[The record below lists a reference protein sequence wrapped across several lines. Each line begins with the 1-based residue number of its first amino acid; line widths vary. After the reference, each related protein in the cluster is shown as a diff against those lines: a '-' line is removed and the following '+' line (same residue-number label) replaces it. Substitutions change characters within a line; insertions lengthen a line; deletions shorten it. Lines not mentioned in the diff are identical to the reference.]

1 MELKFS
7 YITYVVLINLNL
19 KTMKKF
25 ITFLFLIS
33 GIIANAN
40 VKMPLLFSDGMV
52 LQRNKAI
59 PVWGFADAN
68 EKIEIHF
75 NKQTKKTQAD
85 KNGKW
90 TINLD
95 AEKPGGPFE
104 LVIIGKNKITIKN
117 VLVGEVWI
125 CSGQSNMEFQ
135 VFKTMNAE
143 KEMNNA
149 DYPMIRHFGVA
160 QDLSGKPKDDLKAG
174 KWEVSSKETV
184 GNFTAVGFY
193 FARKLYAELKIPIG
207 IINTSWGGTN
217 VETWTSREAFEKSSE
232 FKNMI
237 ADVPVMNVDSIS
249 KLYAKRMKERVEKI
263 QGTSVSTDNEN
274 TFKEFSFDDTSW
286 GELNTPSLWENQPL
300 GDLDGVV
307 WMRKTIT
314 LSAEDIKNKATL
326 SLAKIDDEDITY
338 VNGIEVGKNTQW
350 DARRIYQIPANVLKE
365 GKNVIA
371 VRIVDNSGGGG
382 IYGES
387 EDLKLEI
394 GSKVLPLDGKWKF
407 RVIVVKTALSPNSYP
422 SLLYNAMVNPLVPYA
437 IQGVLWYQGEANV
450 WRANQYK
457 KAFPLMITDWRTK
470 FKQGDF
476 PFYFVQ
482 LSTFD
487 EFGGNSKKGSR
498 WAELREAQSETL
510 KLKNTGMAVT
520 TDIGN
525 AKDIHPTNKQDV
537 GLRLAAIAFD
547 NVYGKKQIFSGPTYK
562 SQEIKGNQI
571 ILTFDNI
578 GSGLST
584 PNSDELKG
592 FEIAGAD
599 KVFHSAKAIIKDN
612 KIIVSSDEV
621 QNPVAVH
628 YGWADDD
635 TKINLFNK
643 EKFPASP
650 FRTDNWEMITA
661 NEIYKVS
668 K

>member
-1 MELKFS
+1 
-7 YITYVVLINLNL
+7 
-19 KTMKKF
+19 MKKLIVF
-25 ITFLFLIS
+25 ILLIIS
-33 GIIANAN
+33 VISSAN
-40 VKMPLLFSDGMV
+40 VRMPVLFSDGMV
-52 LQRNKAI
+52 LQRDKQI
-59 PVWGFADAN
+59 PIWGFADAN
-68 EKIEIHF
+68 ESVEIHF
-75 NKQTKKTQAD
+75 NKQVKKTTAD

-90 TINLD
+90 SINLG
-95 AEKPGGPFE
+95 AEKAGGPFE
-104 LVIIGKNKITIKN
+104 LTIIGKNKITIKN

-143 KEMNNA
+143 KEMA
-149 DYPMIRHFGVA
+149 DANYPMIRHFGVA
-160 QDLSGKPKDDLKAG
+160 QDLSGTPKDDLKQG
-174 KWEVSSKETV
+174 NWEAANKENV
-184 GNFTAVGFY
+184 GNFTAVGYY
-193 FARKLYAELKIPIG
+193 FARKLYSELKIPIG

-217 VETWTSREAFEKSSE
+217 VETWTSREAFENSAD
-232 FKNMI
+232 FKAMI
-237 ADVPVMNVDSIS
+237 ADVPTLNVDSIS
-249 KLYAKRMKERVEKI
+249 KLYARKMKERVEKI
-263 QGTSVSTDNEN
+263 QGNPVSADNEN
-274 TFKEFSFDDTSW
+274 SFKELSFNDNSW

-314 LSAEDIKNKATL
+314 LTADDLKNKAVL

-338 VNGIEVGKNTQW
+338 VNGIEIGRNTQY
-350 DARRIYQIPANVLKE
+350 DLKRVYSVPANVLKE

-382 IYGES
+382 IYGEAQ
-387 EDLKLEI
+387 DLKLAI
-394 GSKVLPLDGKWKF
+394 GSKSIPLDGKWKF

-422 SLLYNAMVNPLVPYA
+422 SLLYNAMVNPLVPYG

-450 WRANQYK
+450 WRAAEYK
-457 KAFPLMITDWRTK
+457 KSFPLMINDWRTK
-470 FKQGDF
+470 FKQGNF

-487 EFGGNSKKGSR
+487 EFGGNSQKGSR

-510 KLKNTGMAVT
+510 KLPNTGMAVT

-525 AKDIHPTNKQDV
+525 AKDIHPTNKQDI
-537 GLRLAAIAFD
+537 GLRLAAIAM
-547 NVYGKKQIFSGPTYK
+547 NNIYGKKQVHSGPTYK

-578 GSGLST
+578 GNGLST
-584 PNSDELKG
+584 PNNDEIKGFEIG

-612 KIIVSSDEV
+612 KVIVSSDQV

-635 TKINLFNK
+635 TAINLFNK

-650 FRTDNWEMITA
+650 FRTDNWEMLTA
-661 NEIYKVS
+661 NEKYKVS

>member
-1 MELKFS
+1 
-7 YITYVVLINLNL
+7 
-19 KTMKKF
+19 
-25 ITFLFLIS
+25 
-33 GIIANAN
+33 
-40 VKMPLLFSDGMV
+40 MPLLFSDGMV

-59 PVWGFADAN
+59 PVWGFADVN
-68 EKIEIHF
+68 EKVEIHF
-75 NKQTKKTQAD
+75 NKQIKKTQAD

-90 TINLD
+90 TVNLD
-95 AEKPGGPFE
+95 AEKAGGPFE

-135 VFKTMNAE
+135 VSKTINAE
-143 KEMNNA
+143 NEMNNA
-149 DYPMIRHFGVA
+149 EYPMIRHFGVER
-160 QDLSGKPKDDLKAG
+160 DFSGIPKDDLKAG

-193 FARKLYAELKIPIG
+193 FARKLYSELKIPIG

-217 VETWTSREAFEKSSE
+217 VETWTSREAFEKNPE

-249 KLYAKRMKERVEKI
+249 KLYAKRMNERIEKI
-263 QGTSVSTDNEN
+263 QGTPVSTANEN
-274 TFKEFSFDDTSW
+274 TFKELSFDDNSW
-286 GELNTPSLWENQPL
+286 GELNTPSIWESQHL

-338 VNGIEVGKNTQW
+338 VNGIEVGKNFQY
-350 DARRIYQIPANVLKE
+350 DVKRIYQIPENVLKE

-371 VRIVDNSGGGG
+371 VRIVDNGGGGG

-387 EDLKLEI
+387 ENLKLTL
-394 GSKVLPLDGKWKF
+394 GSKVIPLDGKWKF

-422 SLLYNAMVNPLVPYA
+422 SLLYNAMVNPLIPYA
-437 IQGVLWYQGEANV
+437 IEGVLWYQGEANV

-487 EFGGNSKKGSR
+487 ETGGNSKKGSR

-537 GLRLAAIAFD
+537 GLRLAAIALN
-547 NVYGKKQIFSGPTYK
+547 NVYSKKQVFSGPTYK

-584 PNSDELKG
+584 PNNDELKG

-612 KIIVSSDEV
+612 KIIVSSDKV
-621 QNPVAVH
+621 QNPIAVH

-635 TKINLFNK
+635 TQINLFNK

-650 FRTDNWEMITA
+650 FRTDNWELITA

>member
-1 MELKFS
+1 
-7 YITYVVLINLNL
+7 
-19 KTMKKF
+19 MKKTVIF
-25 ITFLFLIS
+25 IFLLIS
-33 GIIANAN
+33 VLANAN
-40 VKMPLLFSDGMV
+40 IRMPLIFSDGMV
-52 LQRNKAI
+52 LQRDKQI
-59 PVWGFADAN
+59 PIWGFADAN
-68 EKIEIHF
+68 ESVEIHF
-75 NKQTKKTQAD
+75 NKQVKKTTAD

-90 TINLD
+90 TVNLS
-95 AEKPGGPFE
+95 AEKAGGPFE
-104 LVIIGKNKITIKN
+104 LTIIGKNKITIKN

-143 KEMNNA
+143 KEMA
-149 DYPMIRHFGVA
+149 DANYPMIRHFGVA
-160 QDLSGKPKDDLKAG
+160 QDLSGTPKDDLKQG
-174 KWEVSSKETV
+174 KWEEANKKNV
-184 GNFTAVGFY
+184 GNFTAVGYY

-217 VETWTSREAFEKSSE
+217 VETWTSREAFENSPD
-232 FKNMI
+232 FKAMI
-237 ADVPVMNVDSIS
+237 ADVPTLNVDSIS
-249 KLYAKRMKERVEKI
+249 KLYARKMKERVEKI
-263 QGTSVSTDNEN
+263 QGNPVSSDNEDS
-274 TFKEFSFDDTSW
+274 FKELSFNDNSW

-314 LSAEDIKNKATL
+314 LTADDLKNKAVL

-338 VNGIEVGKNTQW
+338 VNGIEIGRNTQY
-350 DARRIYQIPANVLKE
+350 DLKRVYSVPGNVLKE

-382 IYGES
+382 IYGEAQ
-387 EDLKLEI
+387 DLKLTI
-394 GSKVLPLDGKWKF
+394 GSKSIPLDGKWKF

-422 SLLYNAMVNPLVPYA
+422 SLLYNSMVNPLVPYG

-450 WRANQYK
+450 WRAAEYK
-457 KAFPLMITDWRTK
+457 KSFPLMITDWRTK
-470 FKQGDF
+470 FKQGNF

-487 EFGGNSKKGSR
+487 EFGGNSEKGSR

-510 KLKNTGMAVT
+510 KVPNTGMAVT

-525 AKDIHPTNKQDV
+525 AKDIHPTNKQDI
-537 GLRLAAIAFD
+537 GLRLAAIAM
-547 NVYGKKQIFSGPTYK
+547 NNIYGKKQVHSGPTYK

-571 ILTFDNI
+571 VLTFDNI

-584 PNSDELKG
+584 PNNVELKG

-612 KIIVSSDEV
+612 KVIVSNDQV
-621 QNPVAVH
+621 QSPLAVH

-635 TKINLFNK
+635 TAINLFNK
-643 EKFPASP
+643 EKFLASP
-650 FRTDNWEMITA
+650 FRTDNWEMLTA
-661 NEIYKVS
+661 NEKYKVS

>member
-1 MELKFS
+1 
-7 YITYVVLINLNL
+7 
-19 KTMKKF
+19 MKKTVIF
-25 ITFLFLIS
+25 IFLLIS
-33 GIIANAN
+33 VLANAN
-40 VKMPLLFSDGMV
+40 IRMPLIFSDGMV
-52 LQRNKAI
+52 LQREKQI
-59 PVWGFADAN
+59 PIWGFADAN
-68 EKIEIHF
+68 ESVEIHF
-75 NKQTKKTQAD
+75 NKQVKKTTAD

-90 TINLD
+90 TVNLS
-95 AEKPGGPFE
+95 AEKAGGPFE
-104 LVIIGKNKITIKN
+104 LTIIGKNKITIKN

-135 VFKTMNAE
+135 VFKTMNGE
-143 KEMNNA
+143 KEIA
-149 DYPMIRHFGVA
+149 DANYPMIRHFGVA
-160 QDLSGKPKDDLKAG
+160 QDLSGTPKDDLKQG
-174 KWEVSSKETV
+174 KWEEANKKNV
-184 GNFTAVGFY
+184 GNFTAVGYY

-217 VETWTSREAFEKSSE
+217 VETWTSREAFENSPD
-232 FKNMI
+232 FKAMI
-237 ADVPVMNVDSIS
+237 ADVPTLNVDSIS
-249 KLYAKRMKERVEKI
+249 KLYARKMKERVEKI
-263 QGTSVSTDNEN
+263 QGNPVSSDNEDS
-274 TFKEFSFDDTSW
+274 FKELSFNDNSW

-314 LSAEDIKNKATL
+314 LTADDLKNKAVL
-326 SLAKIDDEDITY
+326 NLAKIDDEDITY
-338 VNGIEVGKNTQW
+338 INGIEIGRNTQY
-350 DARRIYQIPANVLKE
+350 DLKRVYSVPGNVLKE

-382 IYGES
+382 IYGEAQ
-387 EDLKLEI
+387 DLKLAI
-394 GSKVLPLDGKWKF
+394 GNKSIPLDGKWKF

-422 SLLYNAMVNPLVPYA
+422 SLLYNAMVNPLVPYG

-450 WRANQYK
+450 WRAAEYK
-457 KAFPLMITDWRTK
+457 KSFPLMITDWRTK
-470 FKQGDF
+470 FKQGNF

-487 EFGGNSKKGSR
+487 EFRGNSEKGSR

-510 KLKNTGMAVT
+510 KVPNTGMAVT

-525 AKDIHPTNKQDV
+525 AKDIHPTNKQDI
-537 GLRLAAIAFD
+537 GLRLAAIAM
-547 NVYGKKQIFSGPTYK
+547 NNIYGKKQVHSGPTYK

-571 ILTFDNI
+571 VLTFDNI
-578 GSGLST
+578 GSGLLT
-584 PNSDELKG
+584 PNNVELKG

-612 KIIVSSDEV
+612 KVIVSSDQV

-635 TKINLFNK
+635 TAINLFNK

-650 FRTDNWEMITA
+650 FRTDNWEMLTA
-661 NEIYKVS
+661 NEKYKVS

>member
-1 MELKFS
+1 
-7 YITYVVLINLNL
+7 
-19 KTMKKF
+19 MKKSIVF
-25 ITFLFLIS
+25 ILLIIS
-33 GIIANAN
+33 AISSAN
-40 VKMPLLFSDGMV
+40 VRMPLIFSDGMV
-52 LQRNKAI
+52 LQRNKQI
-59 PVWGFADAN
+59 PIWGFADAN
-68 EKIEIHF
+68 ESVEIHF
-75 NKQTKKTQAD
+75 NKQIKKTTAD
-85 KNGKW
+85 KTGKW
-90 TINLD
+90 TVNLA
-95 AEKPGGPFE
+95 AEKAGGPFE
-104 LVIIGKNKITIKN
+104 LIIIGKNKITIKN

-135 VFKTMNAE
+135 VSKTINAE
-143 KEMNNA
+143 KEISSA

-160 QDLSGKPKDDLKAG
+160 QDLSGTPKDDLKQG
-174 KWEVSSKETV
+174 KWQVANKENV
-184 GNFTAVGFY
+184 GNFTAVGYY
-193 FARKLYAELKIPIG
+193 FARKLYSELKIPIG

-217 VETWTSREAFEKSSE
+217 VETWTSREAFQNSPDFKS
-232 FKNMI
+232 MI
-237 ADVPVMNVDSIS
+237 ANVPVMNVDSIS
-249 KLYAKRMKERVEKI
+249 KLYAQKMKERVEKI
-263 QGTSVSTDNEN
+263 QGTEVSTANEN
-274 TFKEFSFDDTSW
+274 TFKELSFDDKNW
-286 GELNTPSLWENQPL
+286 GDLKTPSLWENQPL

-314 LSAEDIKNKATL
+314 LTAEDIKNKAIL

-338 VNGIEVGKNTQW
+338 VNGTEVGRNIQW
-350 DARRIYQIPANVLKE
+350 DFKRVYEVPANILKE

-387 EDLKLEI
+387 QDLKLTV
-394 GSKVLPLDGKWKF
+394 GSKVIPLDGNWKF

-450 WRANQYK
+450 WRAKQYK
-457 KAFPLMITDWRTK
+457 KAFPLLISDWRTK
-470 FKQGDF
+470 FKQGNF

-487 EFGGNSKKGSR
+487 EFGGNSQKGSR

-510 KLKNTGMAVT
+510 KLPNTGMAVT

-525 AKDIHPTNKQDV
+525 AKDIHPTNKQDI
-537 GLRLAAIAFD
+537 GLRLAAIAM
-547 NVYGKKQIFSGPTYK
+547 NNIYGKKQVHSGPTYK

-584 PNSDELKG
+584 PNNDELKG
-592 FEIAGAD
+592 FEIAGTD
-599 KVFHSAKAIIKDN
+599 KVFHSAKAIIKGN
-612 KIIVSSDEV
+612 KIIVSSDQV

-635 TKINLFNK
+635 TAINLFNK

>member
-1 MELKFS
+1 
-7 YITYVVLINLNL
+7 
-19 KTMKKF
+19 MKKYIVF
-25 ITFLFLIS
+25 VLLFC

-52 LQRNKAI
+52 LQRNKGI
-59 PVWGFADAN
+59 PVWGWADAN
-68 EKIEIHF
+68 EKVEVHF
-75 NKQTKKTQAD
+75 NNQTKTIQAD
-85 KNGKW
+85 KSGKW
-90 TINLD
+90 MIRLNP
-95 AEKPGGPFE
+95 EKAGGPFE
-104 LVIIGKNKITIKN
+104 LIITGKNKIVIKD

-135 VFKTMNAE
+135 VFKTINSD
-143 KEMNNA
+143 KEIA
-149 DYPMIRHFGVA
+149 DSNYPMIRHFGVA

-174 KWEVSSKETV
+174 KWEVSNKENV
-184 GNFTAVGFY
+184 GNFTAVGYY
-193 FARKLYAELKIPIG
+193 FAKKLYAELKIPIG

-217 VETWTSREAFEKSSE
+217 VETWTSREAFEKSKD
-232 FKNMI
+232 FKTMI
-237 ADVPVMNVDSIS
+237 ADVPALNIDSIS
-249 KLYAKRMKERVEKI
+249 KLYATRMKERVEKI
-263 QGTSVSTDNEN
+263 QGTPVSTENEN
-274 TFKEFSFDDTSW
+274 TFKEASFTDAAW

-300 GDLDGVV
+300 GDLDGIV

-326 SLAKIDDEDITY
+326 YLSKIDDEDITY
-338 VNGIEVGKNTQW
+338 VNGIEIGKNTQW
-350 DARRIYQIPANVLKE
+350 DAKRVYEVPANILKE
-365 GKNVIA
+365 GLNVIA

-382 IYGES
+382 IYGDAA
-387 EDLKLEI
+387 DLKLTV
-394 GSKVLPLDGKWKF
+394 GSKIMPLDGKWKYK
-407 RVIVVKTALSPNSYP
+407 VIVVKTALSPNSYP

-437 IQGVLWYQGEANV
+437 FEGVLWYQGEANV

-482 LSTFD
+482 LSTFN
-487 EFGGNSKKGSR
+487 EFNGNSKVGSK

-510 KLKNTGMAVT
+510 QLKNTGMAVT

-537 GLRLAAIAFD
+537 GLRLAAIALN
-547 NVYGKKQIFSGPTYK
+547 NVYGKKQVFSGPTYK

-578 GSGLST
+578 GSGLTASD
-584 PNSDELKG
+584 NSENVKG
-592 FEIAGAD
+592 FEIAGTD
-599 KVFHSAKAIIKDN
+599 KVFHAAKAIIKNN
-612 KIIVSSDEV
+612 KIIISSDQV

-635 TKINLFNK
+635 TEINLFNK

-661 NEIYKVS
+661 KETYKVS

>member
-1 MELKFS
+1 
-7 YITYVVLINLNL
+7 
-19 KTMKKF
+19 MKKHT
-25 ITFLFLIS
+25 IFLFLICCM
-33 GIIANAN
+33 ANAN

-52 LQRNKAI
+52 LQRNKEI
-59 PVWGFADAN
+59 PVWGWADPN
-68 EKIEIHF
+68 EKVTIHF
-75 NKQTKKTQAD
+75 NKQTKTIQAD

-90 TINLD
+90 MVKLA
-95 AEKPGGPFE
+95 AEKAGGPFE
-104 LVIIGKNKITIKN
+104 LAISGKNKIIIKD

-135 VFKTMNAE
+135 VSKTLNAKDE
-143 KEMNNA
+143 INDSN
-149 DYPMIRHFGVA
+149 YPMIRHFGIA
-160 QDLSGKPKDDLKAG
+160 QDLNGTPKEDLKAG
-174 KWEVSSKETV
+174 KWEASNKENV

-193 FARKLYAELKIPIG
+193 FAKKLYAELKIPIG

-217 VETWTSREAFEKSSE
+217 VETWTSREAFENSDE
-232 FKNMI
+232 FKDMI
-237 ADVPVMNVDSIS
+237 ADVPVMNTDSIS
-249 KLYAKRMKERVEKI
+249 KLYAVQMKERVEKI
-263 QGTSVSTDNEN
+263 QGTPVTATDEN
-274 TFKEFSFDDTSW
+274 TFKETTFNDKAW

-300 GDLDGVV
+300 GNLDGVV

-314 LSAEDIKNKATL
+314 LSAEDIKDQAIL

-338 VNGIEVGKNTQW
+338 VNGSEVGKNTVY
-350 DARRIYQIPANVLKE
+350 DAKRIYTIPANVLKE
-365 GKNVIA
+365 GTNVIA
-371 VRIVDNSGGGG
+371 VRIVDTGGGGG
-382 IYGES
+382 IYGDS
-387 EDLKLEI
+387 EDLKLTI
-394 GSKVLPLDGKWKF
+394 GSKVIPLDGNWKF
-407 RVIVVKTALSPNSYP
+407 KVIVVKTALSPNSYP

-457 KAFPLMITDWRTK
+457 KAFPLMIQDWRAK

-487 EFGGNSKKGSR
+487 EFKGNSKVGSR

-537 GLRLAAIAFD
+537 GLRLAAIALN
-547 NVYGKKQIFSGPTYK
+547 NVYGKKQIYSGPAFK
-562 SQEIKGNQI
+562 AQQIKGNQI

-584 PNSDELKG
+584 SDNSENVKG
-592 FEIAGAD
+592 FEIAGGD
-599 KVFHSAKAIIKDN
+599 KVFYSAKAIIKN
-612 KIIVSSDEV
+612 NTIIVSSENV
-621 QNPVAVH
+621 PNPVAVH

-635 TKINLFNK
+635 TEINLYNK

-661 NEIYKVS
+661 NEKYKVG

>member
-1 MELKFS
+1 
-7 YITYVVLINLNL
+7 
-19 KTMKKF
+19 MKKNL
-25 ITFLFLIS
+25 IFLFLMIS
-33 GIIANAN
+33 IMSNAN
-40 VKMPLLFSDGMV
+40 VKMPLIFSDGMV
-52 LQRNKAI
+52 LQRNKEI
-59 PVWGFADAN
+59 PVWGWADAN
-68 EKIEIHF
+68 EKVEVHF
-75 NKQTKKTQAD
+75 NKQTKTTQAD

-90 TINLD
+90 TIKLA
-95 AEKPGGPFE
+95 AEKAGGPFE
-104 LVIIGKNKITIKN
+104 LIITGKNKIIIKD

-135 VFKTMNAE
+135 VSKTKNAE
-143 KEMNNA
+143 KEIA
-149 DYPMIRHFGVA
+149 DSNYPMIRHFGVA

-174 KWEVSSKETV
+174 KWEISSKETV
-184 GNFTAVGFY
+184 GNFTAVGYY
-193 FARKLYAELKIPIG
+193 FAKKLYAELKIPIG

-217 VETWTSREAFEKSSE
+217 VETWTSREAFQKSDD
-232 FKNMI
+232 FKTMI
-237 ADVPVMNVDSIS
+237 AEVPTLNIDSIS
-249 KLYAKRMKERVEKI
+249 KLYAKSMKERVEKI
-263 QGTSVSTDNEN
+263 QGTPVSTANEIS
-274 TFKEFSFDDTSW
+274 FKESSFNDSSW
-286 GELNTPSLWENQPL
+286 GELNVPGLWENQSL

-314 LSAEDIKNKATL
+314 LSAEDIKNKAVL
-326 SLAKIDDEDITY
+326 SLSKIDDEDITY

-350 DARRIYQIPANVLKE
+350 DAKRVYEIPTNILKE
-365 GKNVIA
+365 GTNIIA
-371 VRIVDNSGGGG
+371 IRIVDNSGGGG
-382 IYGES
+382 IYGDVA
-387 EDLKLEI
+387 DLKLI
-394 GSKVLPLDGKWKF
+394 LGTKIIPLDGKWRYK
-407 RVIVVKTALSPNSYP
+407 VIVVKTSLSPNSYP

-482 LSTFD
+482 LSTFN
-487 EFGGNSKKGSR
+487 EQNGNSKVGSR
-498 WAELREAQSETL
+498 WAELREAQAETL
-510 KLKNTGMAVT
+510 KLPNTGMAVT

-537 GLRLAAIAFD
+537 GLRLAAIALN
-547 NVYGKKQIFSGPTYK
+547 NVYSKKQIYSGPTYK
-562 SQEIKGNQI
+562 AQKVEGDKI

-584 PNSDELKG
+584 SDNTENIKG

-599 KVFHSAKAIIKDN
+599 KVFHSAKAIIKN
-612 KIIVSSDEV
+612 NTIIVSSENV
-621 QNPVAVH
+621 KNPVAVH

-635 TKINLFNK
+635 TEINLYNK

-661 NEIYKVS
+661 NEKYKVS